1 MKEKFN
7 VMGMTCASCQAHVD
21 KSVRKLHGVSDVNV
35 NLLAENMEV
44 DYDPDKLT
52 SSDIIE
58 AVRKGGYDAALY
70 DEKEELSVKKKDDLK
85 ERRQALVAS
94 FVFMIPLFYLSMGS
108 MMNWPLIPSIF
119 LGQKHMMIFALTELL
134 LLLFIVFMRCI

>member
-7 VMGMTCASCQAHVD
+7 IMGMTCASCQAHVD

-58 AVRKGGYDAALY
+58 AV
-70 DEKEELSVKKKDDLK
+70 
-85 ERRQALVAS
+85 
-94 FVFMIPLFYLSMGS
+94 
-108 MMNWPLIPSIF
+108 
-119 LGQKHMMIFALTELL
+119 
-134 LLLFIVFMRCI
+134 